1 MNLDKRSQE
10 VHLASLGVERRG
22 TKDVG
27 VGEERKRSTEK
38 GMWEEA
44 REKGREP
51 GKRSVQE
58 RGLG

>member
-1 MNLDKRSQE
+1 M
-10 VHLASLGVERRG
+10 LGG
-22 TKDVG
+22 
-27 VGEERKRSTEK
+27 GEERNKSTEK

>member
-1 MNLDKRSQE
+1 MNLNKRGQE

-27 VGEERKRSTEK
+27 RGEERNKSSEK

-58 RGLG
+58 RELG